1 MKSAQYTE
9 FFLVCIFLY
18 SDWIQENT
26 GQKKLRI
33 WHCSRSKKVSHIIF
47 YKATKFRCLIP
58 FTSWDIGPYVYCN
71 CLFPRLWRHKLWNKS
86 KLFYQAVLVDDKK
99 VTKKCWTFTERKELF
114 RWNKKH
120 FSPFFTKLSA
130 SRNCFRPEIVPTSNL
145 FFTEKTLISTKH
157 WRKYIREMCLD
168 SLLGSAC
175 VLPQTSLSQNKKS
188 YKTKE
193 MSFSQSKTR
202 FWPALYG
209 NIPPSWSNYNLIEKP
224 STLLF

>member
-1 MKSAQYTE
+1 M
-9 FFLVCIFLY
+9 
-18 SDWIQENT
+18 
-26 GQKKLRI
+26 
-33 WHCSRSKKVSHIIF
+33 
-47 YKATKFRCLIP
+47 
-58 FTSWDIGPYVYCN
+58 
-71 CLFPRLWRHKLWNKS
+71 
-86 KLFYQAVLVDDKK
+86 
-99 VTKKCWTFTERKELF
+99 TKKSRKNVEHLQNEKSF
-114 RWNKKH
+114 SGEIKSIFHH
-120 FSPFFTKLSA
+120 FLQSFQLL
-130 SRNCFRPEIVPTSNL
+130 EIVSDL
-145 FFTEKTLISTKH
+145 KLCFTEKTLISTKH